1 MKNFEN
7 NQTLSNVIVSELA
20 SINCR
25 SKWKKGVIEYA
36 KELAESLTD
45 WDDVPKDA
53 KELRTMLLN
62 GAPDWSTF
70 SYGGCSL
77 AYNGDIAER
86 LATASEIKRC
96 TNKDGL
102 KEYPNPRETWL
113 DVQARALFQASQH
126 IANIF
131 ANL

>member
-7 NQTLSNVIVSELA
+7 NQTLSEAIISELA
-20 SINCR
+20 SVNCR
-25 SKWKKGVIEYA
+25 SKWEKGAIEYV
-36 KELAESLTD
+36 KELAESLTE

-62 GAPDWSTF
+62 GAPDWSAY
-70 SYGGCSL
+70 SYKGNSL
-77 AYNGDIAER
+77 AYNIDIAER
-86 LATASEIKRC
+86 LLTASEIKRC

-102 KEYPNPRETWL
+102 KEYPNPSESWM
-113 DVQARALFQASQH
+113 DVQARALFQASQQ

>member
-1 MKNFEN
+1 MENFEN
-7 NQTLSNVIVSELA
+7 NQTLSEAIISELA
-20 SINCR
+20 SVNCR
-25 SKWKKGVIEYA
+25 SKWEYA
-36 KELAESLTD
+36 KELAESLTE

-62 GAPDWSTF
+62 GAPDWSAY
-70 SYGGCSL
+70 SYKGNSL
-77 AYNGDIAER
+77 AYNIDIAER
-86 LATASEIKRC
+86 LLTASEIKRC

-102 KEYPNPRETWL
+102 KEYPNSCESWM
-113 DVQARALFQASQH
+113 DVQARALFQASQQ